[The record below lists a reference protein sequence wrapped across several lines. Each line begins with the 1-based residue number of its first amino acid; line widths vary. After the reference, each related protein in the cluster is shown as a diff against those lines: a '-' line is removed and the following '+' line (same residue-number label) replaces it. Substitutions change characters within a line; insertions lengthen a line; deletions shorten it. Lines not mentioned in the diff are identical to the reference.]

1 MHAHRYRHSGSP
13 FTRGDSLQNIAV
25 FPRASQVPF
34 TAAGR
39 RPMLPACNS
48 EAKAFDT
55 MELRHL
61 RYFVAVAEKLH
72 FSRAA
77 EDLNISTPTL
87 SHQIQALERMLGA
100 QLLSRRKKSAV
111 TLTQT
116 GKRFLEEAR
125 ATLRQA
131 ENAEL
136 VGKRA
141 ARGDIGSIAIG
152 YILSASSIG
161 LLPEMIRTF
170 QKDNPNVA
178 VHIVRMETFP
188 QMKAL
193 IDGVLDVAFIRAP
206 QRYPAELSG
215 FVVDRHPYYVALPEG
230 HHLAQRKQL
239 SLAMLADESFVAGS
253 LEMEVGFWGN
263 LGAVSKPGQ
272 SLRIVQRTPDIF
284 SLLTFVAAG
293 AGLGIIS
300 APMQSVVIPGIVYR
314 KISGA
319 LQEAEIA
326 VAYRK
331 RESAPVVKSF
341 IQRLRT
347 RAGAHS

>member
-1 MHAHRYRHSGSP
+1 M
-13 FTRGDSLQNIAV
+13 
-25 FPRASQVPF
+25 
-34 TAAGR
+34 
-39 RPMLPACNS
+39 
-48 EAKAFDT
+48 AFDI

-77 EDLNISTPTL
+77 EQLNISTPTL
-87 SHQIQALERMLGA
+87 SHQIRALETMLGA

-111 TLTQT
+111 SLTHT

-161 LLPEMIRTF
+161 LLPALIATF
-170 QKDNPNVA
+170 QKQNPNVLLQ
-178 VHIVRMETFP
+178 INRMETFP

-193 IDGVLDVAFIRAP
+193 IDGVIDVAFIRAP
-206 QRYPAELSG
+206 QRYPAELTG
-215 FVVDRHPYYVALPEG
+215 FVVDRHPYYVAIPEG
-230 HHLAQRKQL
+230 HHMANRKQITL
-239 SLAMLADESFVAGS
+239 TTLADESFVGGS

-284 SLLTFVAAG
+284 SLLTLVAAG
-293 AGLGIIS
+293 VGLGIIS
-300 APMQSVVIPGIVYR
+300 APMQGVVIPGIVYR
-314 KISGA
+314 KIIGA

-331 RESAPVVKSF
+331 RENAPVVKSF
-341 IQRLRT
+341 IDVLRA
-347 RAGAHS
+347 RARTYS

>member
-1 MHAHRYRHSGSP
+1 
-13 FTRGDSLQNIAV
+13 
-25 FPRASQVPF
+25 
-34 TAAGR
+34 
-39 RPMLPACNS
+39 
-48 EAKAFDT
+48 

-77 EDLNISTPTL
+77 EHLNISTPTL
-87 SHQIQALERMLGA
+87 SHQIQALETMLGA
-100 QLLSRRKKSAV
+100 QLLSRKTKSAV
-111 TLTQT
+111 SLTQT

-152 YILSASSIG
+152 YILSASCIG
-161 LLPEMIRTF
+161 LLPELIEAF
-170 QKDNPNVA
+170 QKENPGVSLQLS
-178 VHIVRMETFP
+178 RMETFP
-188 QMKAL
+188 QMKAV

-206 QRYPAELSG
+206 QRYPTELTG
-215 FVVDRHPYYVALPEG
+215 FVVDRHPYCVAIPEG
-230 HHLAQRKQL
+230 HHLAKRKQI
-239 SLAMLADESFVAGS
+239 SPAVLAHEPFVSGS

-263 LGAVSKPGQ
+263 MSAISKPGQ
-272 SLRIVQRTPDIF
+272 SLHIVERAPDIF
-284 SLLTFVAAG
+284 SLLTLVAAG
-293 AGLGIIS
+293 VGLGIIS
-300 APMQSVVIPGIVYR
+300 APMQNIAIPGVVYR
-314 KISGA
+314 KIAGA

-331 RESAPVVKSF
+331 SESAPAVKSF
-341 IQRLRT
+341 IQRLRART
-347 RAGAHS
+347 RAHA

>member
-1 MHAHRYRHSGSP
+1 
-13 FTRGDSLQNIAV
+13 
-25 FPRASQVPF
+25 
-34 TAAGR
+34 
-39 RPMLPACNS
+39 
-48 EAKAFDT
+48 

-77 EDLNISTPTL
+77 EQLNISTPTL
-87 SHQIQALERMLGA
+87 SHQIQALETMLGA

-111 TLTQT
+111 SLTQT

-152 YILSASSIG
+152 YILSASCIG
-161 LLPEMIRTF
+161 LLPELIAKF
-170 QKDNPNVA
+170 QKENPNVLLQ
-178 VHIVRMETFP
+178 ISRMETFP

-206 QRYPAELSG
+206 QRYPAELAG
-215 FVVDRHPYYVALPEG
+215 FVVDRHPYYVAIPDG
-230 HHLAQRKQL
+230 HHLARRKQI
-239 SLAMLADESFVAGS
+239 SLPMLADEAFVSGA

-272 SLRIVQRTPDIF
+272 SLRVVQRTPDIF
-284 SLLTFVAAG
+284 SLPTLVAAG
-293 AGLGIIS
+293 VGLGIIS
-300 APMQSVVIPGIVYR
+300 APMQSVAIPGIVYR

-341 IQRLRT
+341 IHRLRERT
-347 RAGAHS
+347 HSSRE

>member
-1 MHAHRYRHSGSP
+1 
-13 FTRGDSLQNIAV
+13 
-25 FPRASQVPF
+25 
-34 TAAGR
+34 
-39 RPMLPACNS
+39 
-48 EAKAFDT
+48 

-77 EDLNISTPTL
+77 EQLNISTPTL
-87 SHQIQALERMLGA
+87 SHQIQALETMLGA

-111 TLTQT
+111 SLTQT
-116 GKRFLEEAR
+116 GKGFLEEAR

-152 YILSASSIG
+152 YILSASCIG
-161 LLPEMIRTF
+161 LLPELIAKF
-170 QKDNPNVA
+170 QKENPNVLLQ
-178 VHIVRMETFP
+178 ISRMETFP

-206 QRYPAELSG
+206 QRYPAELAG
-215 FVVDRHPYYVALPEG
+215 FVVDRHPYYVAIPDG
-230 HHLAQRKQL
+230 HHLARRKQI
-239 SLAMLADESFVAGS
+239 SLPMLADEAFVSGA

-272 SLRIVQRTPDIF
+272 SLRVVQRTPDIF
-284 SLLTFVAAG
+284 SLLTLVAAG
-293 AGLGIIS
+293 VGLGIIS
-300 APMQSVVIPGIVYR
+300 APMQSVAIPGIVYR

-341 IQRLRT
+341 IQRLRE
-347 RAGAHS
+347 RARM

>member
-1 MHAHRYRHSGSP
+1 
-13 FTRGDSLQNIAV
+13 
-25 FPRASQVPF
+25 
-34 TAAGR
+34 
-39 RPMLPACNS
+39 
-48 EAKAFDT
+48 

-77 EDLNISTPTL
+77 EYLNISTPTL
-87 SHQIQALERMLGA
+87 SHQIQALETMLGA
-100 QLLSRRKKSAV
+100 QLLSRKKKSAV
-111 TLTQT
+111 SLTQT

-136 VGKRA
+136 VGRRA

-152 YILSASSIG
+152 YILSASCIG
-161 LLPEMIRTF
+161 LLPELIESF
-170 QKDNPNVA
+170 QKENPGVSMQ
-178 VHIVRMETFP
+178 ISRMETFP
-188 QMKAL
+188 QMKAI

-206 QRYPAELSG
+206 QRFPAELTG
-215 FVVDRHPYYVALPEG
+215 FVVDRHPYCVAVPER
-230 HHLAQRKQL
+230 HPLARRKQIN
-239 SLAMLADESFVAGS
+239 LATLAREPFVAGS

-263 LGAVSKPGQ
+263 MGAISKPGQ
-272 SLRIVQRTPDIF
+272 SLQIVARAPDIF
-284 SLLTFVAAG
+284 SLLTLVAAG
-293 AGLGIIS
+293 VGLGIIS
-300 APMQSVVIPGIVYR
+300 APMQNVAIPGVVFR

-331 RESAPVVKSF
+331 SESAPAVKSF
-341 IQRLRT
+341 IQQLGVKT
-347 RAGAHS
+347 RARNRLGGAMN

>member
-1 MHAHRYRHSGSP
+1 
-13 FTRGDSLQNIAV
+13 
-25 FPRASQVPF
+25 
-34 TAAGR
+34 
-39 RPMLPACNS
+39 
-48 EAKAFDT
+48 

-61 RYFVAVAEKLH
+61 RYFVVVAEKLH

-77 EDLNISTPTL
+77 EQLNITTPTL
-87 SHQIQALERMLGA
+87 SHQIQALETMLGA
-100 QLLSRRKKSAV
+100 QLLSRKKKSAV
-111 TLTQT
+111 SLTQT

-152 YILSASSIG
+152 YILSAACIG
-161 LLPEMIRTF
+161 LLPELIAAF
-170 QKDNPNVA
+170 QKENPNVLFQ
-178 VHIVRMETFP
+178 INRMETFP

-193 IDGVLDVAFIRAP
+193 IDGVIDVAFIRAP
-206 QRYPAELSG
+206 QRYPTELTG
-215 FVVDRHPYYVALPEG
+215 FVVDRHPYYVAIPEK
-230 HHLAQRKQL
+230 HHLARRKQVNL
-239 SLAMLADESFVAGS
+239 SMLADEAFVAGS

-272 SLRIVQRTPDIF
+272 TLRIVQRTPDIF
-284 SLLTFVAAG
+284 SLLTLVAAG

-300 APMQSVVIPGIVYR
+300 APMQSVIIPGIVYR
-314 KISGA
+314 KIVGA

-341 IQRLRT
+341 IHRLRA
-347 RAGAHS
+347 RAATDA

>member
-1 MHAHRYRHSGSP
+1 
-13 FTRGDSLQNIAV
+13 
-25 FPRASQVPF
+25 
-34 TAAGR
+34 
-39 RPMLPACNS
+39 
-48 EAKAFDT
+48 

-77 EDLNISTPTL
+77 EELDISTPTL

-100 QLLSRRKKSAV
+100 QLLSRGKKSAV
-111 TLTQT
+111 SLTQT
-116 GKRFLEEAR
+116 GRRFLEEAR

-152 YILSASSIG
+152 YILSASCIG

-170 QKDNPNVA
+170 QKESPNVLLQ
-178 VHIVRMETFP
+178 IVRMETFP

-206 QRYPAELSG
+206 ERYPAELAG
-215 FVVDRHPYYVALPEG
+215 FVVDRHPYCVAIPEG
-230 HHLAQRKQL
+230 HHLARRKKI
-239 SLAMLADESFVAGS
+239 SLAMLAEEDFVAGS

-263 LGAVSKPGQ
+263 MDAISKAGQ
-272 SLRIVQRTPDIF
+272 SLRIVQRAPDIF
-284 SLLTFVAAG
+284 SLLTLVAAG
-293 AGLGIIS
+293 TGLGIIS
-300 APMQSVVIPGIVYR
+300 APMQSVLVPGVVYR
-314 KISGA
+314 EISGA

-331 RESAPVVKSF
+331 RETAPVVISF
-341 IQRLRT
+341 VSRLRT
-347 RAGAHS
+347 RVRTHPQANRTK

>member
-1 MHAHRYRHSGSP
+1 
-13 FTRGDSLQNIAV
+13 
-25 FPRASQVPF
+25 
-34 TAAGR
+34 
-39 RPMLPACNS
+39 
-48 EAKAFDT
+48 

-77 EDLNISTPTL
+77 EQLNISTPTL
-87 SHQIQALERMLGA
+87 SHQIQALETMLGA

-111 TLTQT
+111 SLTHT

-161 LLPEMIRTF
+161 LLPELIATF
-170 QKDNPNVA
+170 QKENPNVLLQ
-178 VHIVRMETFP
+178 ISRMETFP

-193 IDGVLDVAFIRAP
+193 IEGVIDVAFIRAP
-206 QRYPAELSG
+206 QRYPAELTG
-215 FVVDRHPYYVALPEG
+215 FVVDRHPYCVALPEG
-230 HHLAQRKQL
+230 HHLTHRKQIP
-239 SLAMLADESFVAGS
+239 LAMLANESFVAGPV
-253 LEMEVGFWGN
+253 EMEVGFWGN
-263 LGAVSKPGQ
+263 LGAISKSGQ

-284 SLLTFVAAG
+284 SLLTLVAAG

-300 APMQSVVIPGIVYR
+300 EPMQSVVIPGLVYR
-314 KISGA
+314 KITGA

-331 RESAPVVKSF
+331 REGAPVVRSF
-341 IQRLRT
+341 IDALRA
-347 RAGAHS
+347 RARAFS

>member
-1 MHAHRYRHSGSP
+1 
-13 FTRGDSLQNIAV
+13 
-25 FPRASQVPF
+25 
-34 TAAGR
+34 
-39 RPMLPACNS
+39 
-48 EAKAFDT
+48 
-55 MELRHL
+55 
-61 RYFVAVAEKLH
+61 
-72 FSRAA
+72 
-77 EDLNISTPTL
+77 
-87 SHQIQALERMLGA
+87 MLGA

-111 TLTQT
+111 SLTHT

-161 LLPEMIRTF
+161 LLPQLIATF
-170 QKDNPNVA
+170 QKQNPNVLLQ
-178 VHIVRMETFP
+178 INRMETFP

-193 IDGVLDVAFIRAP
+193 IDGVIDVGFIRAP
-206 QRYPAELSG
+206 QRYPAELTG
-215 FVVDRHPYYVALPEG
+215 FVVDRHPYYVAIPEG
-230 HHLAQRKQL
+230 HHLANRKQIT
-239 SLAMLADESFVAGS
+239 LAMLADEPFVGGS

-263 LGAVSKPGQ
+263 LSAVSKPGQ

-284 SLLTFVAAG
+284 SLLTLVAAG
-293 AGLGIIS
+293 VGLGIIS
-300 APMQSVVIPGIVYR
+300 APMQGVVIPGIVYR
-314 KISGA
+314 KIIGA

-331 RESAPVVKSF
+331 RENAPVVKLF
-341 IQRLRT
+341 IDGLRA
-347 RAGAHS
+347 RART

>member
-1 MHAHRYRHSGSP
+1 
-13 FTRGDSLQNIAV
+13 
-25 FPRASQVPF
+25 
-34 TAAGR
+34 
-39 RPMLPACNS
+39 
-48 EAKAFDT
+48 

-77 EDLNISTPTL
+77 EQLNISTPTL
-87 SHQIQALERMLGA
+87 SHQIQALETMLGA
-100 QLLSRRKKSAV
+100 QLLSRKKKSAV

-152 YILSASSIG
+152 YILSASCIG
-161 LLPEMIRTF
+161 LLPELIEEF
-170 QKDNPNVA
+170 QKENPGVSLQLK
-178 VHIVRMETFP
+178 RMETFP
-188 QMKAL
+188 QMKAV
-193 IDGVLDVAFIRAP
+193 IEGDLDIAFIRAP
-206 QRYPAELSG
+206 QRYPAELTG
-215 FVVDRHPYYVALPEG
+215 FVVDRHPYYVALPES
-230 HHLAQRKQL
+230 HPLAGRKQIT
-239 SLAMLADESFVAGS
+239 LALLAKERFVSGP
-253 LEMEVGFWGN
+253 LEIDVGFWGN
-263 LGAVSKPGQ
+263 LGAISKPGQ
-272 SLRIVQRTPDIF
+272 SLEIVERTPDIF

-293 AGLGIIS
+293 VGLGIIS
-300 APMQSVVIPGIVYR
+300 APMRNVTIPGVVYR
-314 KISGA
+314 KIAGA

-331 RESAPVVKSF
+331 SESAPAVKSF
-341 IQRLRT
+341 IQRLRVKA
-347 RAGAHS
+347 RARV

>member
-1 MHAHRYRHSGSP
+1 M
-13 FTRGDSLQNIAV
+13 
-25 FPRASQVPF
+25 
-34 TAAGR
+34 
-39 RPMLPACNS
+39 
-48 EAKAFDT
+48 AFDI

-77 EDLNISTPTL
+77 EQLNISTPTL
-87 SHQIQALERMLGA
+87 SHQIQALETMLGA

-111 TLTQT
+111 SLTHT

-161 LLPEMIRTF
+161 LLPELIANF
-170 QKDNPNVA
+170 QKQNPNVLLQ
-178 VHIVRMETFP
+178 INRMETFP

-193 IDGVLDVAFIRAP
+193 IDGVIDVAFIRAP
-206 QRYPAELSG
+206 QRYPAELTG
-215 FVVDRHPYYVALPEG
+215 FVVDRHPYYVAIPKG
-230 HHLAQRKQL
+230 HHLANRKQIT
-239 SLAMLADESFVAGS
+239 LATLADEPFVGGS

-284 SLLTFVAAG
+284 SLLTLVAAG
-293 AGLGIIS
+293 VGLGIIS
-300 APMQSVVIPGIVYR
+300 APMQGVVIPGIVYR
-314 KISGA
+314 KIIGA

-331 RESAPVVKSF
+331 RENAPVVKLF
-341 IQRLRT
+341 IDGLRA
-347 RAGAHS
+347 RARSYS

>member
-1 MHAHRYRHSGSP
+1 LDESP
-13 FTRGDSLQNIAV
+13 SPLLRL
-25 FPRASQVPF
+25 
-34 TAAGR
+34 
-39 RPMLPACNS
+39 M
-48 EAKAFDT
+48 AFST

-77 EDLNISTPTL
+77 EQLNISTPTL
-87 SHQIQALERMLGA
+87 SHQIQALETMLGA
-100 QLLSRRKKSAV
+100 QLLSRGKKSAV
-111 TLTQT
+111 SLTQT

-152 YILSASSIG
+152 YILSASCIG
-161 LLPEMIRTF
+161 LLPELIAAF
-170 QKDNPNVA
+170 QKENPNVLLQ
-178 VHIVRMETFP
+178 INRMETFP

-193 IDGVLDVAFIRAP
+193 INGVLDVAFIRAP
-206 QRYPAELSG
+206 QRYPAELTG
-215 FVVDRHPYYVALPEG
+215 FVIDRHPYYVAVPEG
-230 HHLAQRKQL
+230 HHLAARKQI
-239 SLAMLADESFVAGS
+239 SLAMLADEPFVAGS

-272 SLRIVQRTPDIF
+272 SLHIVQRTSDIF
-284 SLLTFVAAG
+284 SLLTLVAAG
-293 AGLGIIS
+293 VGLGIIS
-300 APMQSVVIPGIVYR
+300 APMQNVMIPGVVYR
-314 KISGA
+314 RIAGA

-331 RESAPVVKSF
+331 GESAPVVKSF
-341 IQRLRT
+341 IHKLRA
-347 RAGAHS
+347 RARAHS